1 VESHGQSD
9 GVDED
14 HVLPEGQ
21 GKERLGRRKCV
32 HGVQHL
38 NDHEDGKRD
47 GRGGLG
53 GGIREDVAANRGEDS
68 AAAVEVGLR

>member
-1 VESHGQSD
+1 MEGHGQGD

-14 HVLPEGQ
+14 HVLPQRKGQEG
-21 GKERLGRRKCV
+21 LGGGEGV

-38 NDHEDGKRD
+38 DDHEDGKRD

-53 GGIREDVAANRGEDS
+53 GGIREDVAADRREDG
-68 AAAVEVGLR
+68 AAAVEVSL